1 MIPTSRIEINQKKY
15 GHEFSRHIANSEGT
29 LVAEL

>member
-1 MIPTSRIEINQKKY
+1 MVPISRIEIGQKKY

-29 LVAEL
+29 LVAKL